1 MYKVVRVLLW
11 SIGLFGIAIPRAAS
25 AQADGIS
32 IVGVSS
38 SKTTMYANDDMAYLS
53 VSLEPAGGWRN
64 CTVDVAIQDVTVP
77 QGIGFTITESPGVP
91 VRTATLVAIAGQG
104 TEWAVALTM
113 PSSADPG
120 ANTGSGTL
128 VEQFVITGVNPAPSP
143 QSCAVG
149 NPSSSSLFITVL
161 PGSPPGAGG
170 GGSGGGGGGCGDS
183 CATCPDGGTAP
194 EDQRSCSYGYDG
206 GTQCCLLSG
215 YSVLASRSPSA
226 WTLERSTNREFN
238 FLEVERPGQRSCDHP
253 ADREDNA
260 LKAAGGDL

>member
-1 MYKVVRVLLW
+1 M
-11 SIGLFGIAIPRAAS
+11 
-25 AQADGIS
+25 
-32 IVGVSS
+32 
-38 SKTTMYANDDMAYLS
+38 
-53 VSLEPAGGWRN
+53 
-64 CTVDVAIQDVTVP
+64 DVAIQDVTVP

-113 PSSADPG
+113 PSSTDPG

-149 NPSSSSLFITVL
+149 NPSSSSFSITIL

-170 GGSGGGGGGCGDS
+170 GDGGGGGGGGGGGD
-183 CATCPDGGTAP
+183 TCPDGGTAP

-238 FLEVERPGQRSCDHP
+238 FLEVERPEQRSC
-253 ADREDNA
+253 DREDNA